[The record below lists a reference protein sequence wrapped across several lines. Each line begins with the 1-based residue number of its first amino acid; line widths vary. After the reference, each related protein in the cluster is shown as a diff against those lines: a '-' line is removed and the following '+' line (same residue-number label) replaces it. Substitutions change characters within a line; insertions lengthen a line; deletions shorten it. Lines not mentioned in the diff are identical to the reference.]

1 MLPITLTVFAQMI
14 GEGLAL
20 TSLPLHMKS
29 LGASTVM
36 SGVAVSGFSLSSLI
50 FTPVVVR
57 ISNRVGRFKVLRAC
71 LLGCA
76 LAQLLIVQASTPLA
90 LAIEHAHSNPTGFPA
105 GLIRAPPPVVIVR
118 RSTMEYPRLQAST
131 PAGVVFGRFV
141 CGIFAA
147 SVPVAQAAV
156 TDLVSPA
163 QSALALSRVSAVSQ
177 LGVVVGPALGALAI
191 AILNGLGGPAGQS
204 APLGSGP
211 ARPVC
216 LFRARRLALG
226 SSAPPRWLPATGRPM
241 GAQPPPRGLKR
252 AASKVADLSAFGLD
266 PLA

>member
-1 MLPITLTVFAQMI
+1 MPPLRWRLLILAVLSESAVAYRGGPSAFARSVSHRQPSLARFAARASVPACAATPPPEAAERERLPAAVLPITLTVFAQMI

-57 ISNRVGRFKVLRAC
+57 ISNRVGRYKVLRVC

-76 LAQLLIVQASTPLA
+76 LAQLLIVQASTP
-90 LAIEHAHSNPTGFPA
+90 G
-105 GLIRAPPPVVIVR
+105 
-118 RSTMEYPRLQAST
+118 
-131 PAGVVFGRFV
+131 GVVVGRLV
-141 CGIFAA
+141 SGIFAA

-163 QSALALSRVSAVSQ
+163 QS
-177 LGVVVGPALGALAI
+177 
-191 AILNGLGGPAGQS
+191 
-204 APLGSGP
+204 
-211 ARPVC
+211 
-216 LFRARRLALG
+216 
-226 SSAPPRWLPATGRPM
+226 
-241 GAQPPPRGLKR
+241 
-252 AASKVADLSAFGLD
+252 
-266 PLA
+266 

>member
-1 MLPITLTVFAQMI
+1 MPSSRWRLLLLATLSESAASYCSGPALRAHRIPGGVSHRPPSLFQSAARAAVPACAATPDAAERLLAAVLPITLTVFAQMI

-90 LAIEHAHSNPTGFPA
+90 LAIEHAHSNPTGYPA
-105 GLIRAPPPVVIVR
+105 GLIRAPPPVVIV
-118 RSTMEYPRLQAST
+118 T
-131 PAGVVFGRFV
+131 
-141 CGIFAA
+141 
-147 SVPVAQAAV
+147 
-156 TDLVSPA
+156 
-163 QSALALSRVSAVSQ
+163 
-177 LGVVVGPALGALAI
+177 
-191 AILNGLGGPAGQS
+191 LGG
-204 APLGSGP
+204 
-211 ARPVC
+211 
-216 LFRARRLALG
+216 RRC
-226 SSAPPRWLPATGRPM
+226 
-241 GAQPPPRGLKR
+241 
-252 AASKVADLSAFGLD
+252 
-266 PLA
+266 